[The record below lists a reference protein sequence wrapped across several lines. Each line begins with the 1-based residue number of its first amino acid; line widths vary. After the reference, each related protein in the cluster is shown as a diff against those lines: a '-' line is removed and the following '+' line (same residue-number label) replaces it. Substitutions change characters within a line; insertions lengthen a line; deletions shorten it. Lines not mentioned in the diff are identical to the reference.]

1 MKAAKAVLQ
10 KPRPF
15 FGGTAPSLGAGEP
28 KKVLRPCR
36 AVRGMLRIRGPLA
49 ADTEAETKAGSN
61 GEKKRRN
68 MPGLY
73 LTSKMLLHLNG
84 NPNEDGLNSL

>member
-1 MKAAKAVLQ
+1 
-10 KPRPF
+10 
-15 FGGTAPSLGAGEP
+15 
-28 KKVLRPCR
+28 
-36 AVRGMLRIRGPLA
+36 MLRIRGPLA